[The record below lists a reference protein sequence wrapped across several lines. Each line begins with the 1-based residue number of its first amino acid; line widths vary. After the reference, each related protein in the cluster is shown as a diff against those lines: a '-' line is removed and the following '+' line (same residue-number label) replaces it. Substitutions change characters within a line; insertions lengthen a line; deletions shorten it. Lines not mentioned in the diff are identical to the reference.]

1 MRPEPAPSVPLVAEA
16 GAAHAAL
23 VVDLRVPQP
32 VALTARF
39 EVRGFTALLGATGA
53 GKSSLLRALAGLL
66 PATGTPFGGLPAH
79 RRPVG
84 YLPQG
89 AGLFPHLTVWRNVA
103 FALGGSRGAR
113 HAAALAALE
122 RVGLADLADRMPAA
136 LSGGQRQLVALLRA
150 LARHPSLLLLDEPTA
165 ALDPLTAETVAADLI
180 ARLRAAGVP
189 ALVATHDAR
198 LAAMADH
205 VAVLHDGSVVQQGA
219 PAAIFAAPG
228 SPQAAALLGWRNLFA
243 GRLRGPDTLEWP
255 AAGAT
260 LRLPGPPAALPGA
273 ALSFGVPAGAVRLIP
288 PGPAAGRENRLA
300 GVVSACHVLSDRATL
315 GIAIGT
321 ETLFATLP
329 PTNLPGVGDVVGVV
343 VPAEAIRLWSPAP
356 PRDPARN
363 PGRQRGNARFLH
375 PGASRGHGA
384 DAG

>member
-1 MRPEPAPSVPLVAEA
+1 MRPEPTPSVPIVAEP

-23 VVDLRVPQP
+23 AVDLRLARP
-32 VALTARF
+32 VTLDVRF

-53 GKSSLLRALAGLL
+53 GKSTLLRALAGLL
-66 PATGTPFGGLPAH
+66 PAAGTPFGGLPAH

-103 FALGGSRGAR
+103 FALDGSRRAR

-122 RVGLADLADRMPAA
+122 RVGLSDLADRMPAA

-180 ARLRAAGVP
+180 ARLRAGGVP

-205 VAVLHDGSVVQQGA
+205 VAVLHDGSVAQEGA
-219 PAAIFAAPG
+219 PAAVFAGPA

-243 GRLRGPDTLEWP
+243 GKLRGPDVLEWP
-255 AAGAT
+255 EAAT
-260 LRLPGPPAALPGA
+260 TMRLAGPPPALPGA
-273 ALSFGVPAGAVRLIP
+273 ALSFGIPAGAVRLLR
-288 PGPAAGRENRLA
+288 PGPATVRDNRLA
-300 GVVSACHVLSDRATL
+300 GVVSACHVLSDRATV
-315 GIAIGT
+315 GITIGAV
-321 ETLFATLP
+321 TLMATLP
-329 PTNLPGVGDVVGVV
+329 PADLPSVGDAVGVAL
-343 VPAEAIRLWSPAP
+343 PAESIRVWTEA
-356 PRDPARN
+356 A
-363 PGRQRGNARFLH
+363 
-375 PGASRGHGA
+375 
-384 DAG
+384 